1 MTRASASE
9 LRRGET
15 AAWGG
20 KPQPRQARIVRLIEY
35 RNLSGTMLAFFSAEM
50 PSGMIVHGLKL
61 MVGPKGRRFVGLP
74 AIKRR
79 DGDDRAMLD
88 ANGKGIWDPVIEFFD
103 RASRDRFG
111 DLILAALRV
120 QHPQLFDEEGRQ

>member
-1 MTRASASE
+1 MMTRTSA
-9 LRRGET
+9 T
-15 AAWGG
+15 AGWGS
-20 KPQPRQARIVRLIEY
+20 KPQPRQARIVRFTEY
-35 RNLSGTMLAFFSAEM
+35 RNPSGTMLAFFSAEL

-88 ANGKGIWDPVIEFFD
+88 PSGKGIWDPVIEFSD

-111 DLILAALRV
+111 DLIIETLRV
-120 QHPQLFDEEGRQ
+120 QHPQLFDGEGVP